1 MNLATLRA
9 ELEADRAWREEE
21 IRAFQNRG
29 STIED
34 DEELNRYR
42 RALVLL
48 LYAHY
53 EGFCKFALTLYATAV
68 NGSGISCG
76 EANYAIAAASLNEVF
91 RGLRDPQK
99 KCDLF
104 RRELPDDAKLHRFAR
119 EREFVERT
127 EEVDKRPVRIPD
139 EVVDTESNLT
149 PVVMKKN
156 LYRLGLPHE
165 QFEIHDGDIHKLL
178 NLRNGVSHGE
188 LKDGVGETLY
198 MKLRAAAFSVMSGLG
213 TGIMKALSEKAYSR
227 VQPAAPA

>member
-1 MNLATLRA
+1 MNLAALRA

-34 DEELNRYR
+34 EEELNRYR

-53 EGFCKFALTLYATAV
+53 EGFCKFAFTLYATAI
-68 NGSGISCG
+68 NSSGISCG
-76 EANYAIAAASLNEVF
+76 EATFAIAAASLNDMF
-91 RGLRDPQK
+91 RNLRNPQK

-104 RRELPDDAKLHRFAR
+104 RRELPDDPKLHRFAR
-119 EREFVERT
+119 EREFIERSAEVER
-127 EEVDKRPVRIPD
+127 RPVKIPD
-139 EVVDTESNLT
+139 DVVDTESNLT

-156 LYRLGLPHE
+156 LYRLGLPHD
-165 QFEIHDGDIHKLL
+165 QFELHDGEIHQLL

-188 LKDGVGETLY
+188 LKDGIEDTAY
-198 MKLRAAAFSVMSGLG
+198 MRLRAATFSIMSGLG
-213 TGIMKALSEKAYSR
+213 TAIMKALSEKAYSR
-227 VQPAAPA
+227 I